1 MAGIMC
7 AMVGS
12 GGANISVSI
21 SPGDQSAS
29 GSTATHVFS
38 AQTVTVTGGTPSSYT
53 WSFNG
58 QTGGV
63 WSVASGQS
71 TATAVPQVGS
81 VGSGADDFAN
91 FNCAVVVNG
100 TTYNVFANLEYQ
112 RF

>member
-12 GGANISVSI
+12 GISVNI

-58 QTGGV
+58 QTGGI
-63 WSVASGQS
+63 WSIAAGQS
-71 TATAVPQVGS
+71 TATAAAQVGS
-81 VGSGADDFAN
+81 VGSGASAIAN

-100 TTYNVFANLEYQ
+100 NTYNVFANLDYD